1 MKKSIYTFLLTY
13 FFCSGCT
20 NDNNMENLGLI
31 PIPSTIERVSGKT
44 ILDDNWVIKHNSGHA
59 DLNDLK
65 ELLNQNLKNDYKI
78 KFNDNS
84 DKVISLIIRSEFSGE
99 GYMLNIYNNEINI
112 VASTPNGIFYGIQ
125 TFNQILDSSRKSN
138 NGIIL
143 LNINIIDEP
152 RFKWRGMHLDVGRH
166 FFDVSFIKKYIDYIA
181 MHKMNIFHWHLTEDQ
196 GWRVEIDAFPKLTEI
211 SAFRDESLIGHYRD
225 KPHQFDGK
233 QYGGFYTKE
242 EIRDIVAYAQK
253 RYITVVPEI
262 EMPGHSQSVLAAYP
276 ELSCT
281 GGPHSV
287 AKLWGVHKEV
297 YCAGKESTFKFLET
311 VLTEVAEMFP
321 GQYIHIGGDEC
332 PKDRWKQHELD
343 QRRIE
348 VEGLRDEHELQSYFI
363 KRIES
368 VLTGLGKRLIGWDE
382 ILEGGLA
389 PGAIVQSWRGMDGG
403 IAAANAGH
411 EVIMSPT
418 SHAYFDYYQS
428 EEKENEPLAIG
439 GFLPLEKVY
448 QFEPVPDKIETDKI
462 QFILGGQGNVW
473 TEYIST
479 PEKAEYMAIP
489 RMSAMA
495 EVLWSK
501 KSDRNFSSFTKRMK
515 WHYERLDRLGVNY
528 RRLN

>member
-1 MKKSIYTFLLTY
+1 
-13 FFCSGCT
+13 
-20 NDNNMENLGLI
+20 
-31 PIPSTIERVSGKT
+31 
-44 ILDDNWVIKHNSGHA
+44 
-59 DLNDLK
+59 
-65 ELLNQNLKNDYKI
+65 
-78 KFNDNS
+78 
-84 DKVISLIIRSEFSGE
+84 
-99 GYMLNIYNNEINI
+99 
-112 VASTPNGIFYGIQ
+112 
-125 TFNQILDSSRKSN
+125 
-138 NGIIL
+138 
-143 LNINIIDEP
+143 
-152 RFKWRGMHLDVGRH
+152 
-166 FFDVSFIKKYIDYIA
+166 
-181 MHKMNIFHWHLTEDQ
+181 
-196 GWRVEIDAFPKLTEI
+196 
-211 SAFRDESLIGHYRD
+211 
-225 KPHQFDGK
+225 
-233 QYGGFYTKE
+233 
-242 EIRDIVAYAQK
+242 
-253 RYITVVPEI
+253 
-262 EMPGHSQSVLAAYP
+262 
-276 ELSCT
+276 
-281 GGPHSV
+281 
-287 AKLWGVHKEV
+287 
-297 YCAGKESTFKFLET
+297 
-311 VLTEVAEMFP
+311 MFP

-515 WHYERLDRLGVNY
+515 WHYERLDPLGANY